1 MSFSIQVEGL
11 QELRHAME
19 HLPEK
24 ATDVAALGL
33 YDGAGVMADSVSQAV
48 HGIATEPF
56 KYAKDGRKRKAS
68 PEEKAIIENS
78 NHGISKFSKNGF
90 GVNTNVG
97 FKGTGY
103 GKITWNHARS
113 GGRTKYKVGYGGKAT
128 RSQSQEGKSS
138 GISAKPVEVIVNA
151 INSGTSFME
160 RQPFLNK
167 AFRQNKRAAE
177 AAIEAGI
184 KAHEDMLDPSQN

>member
-1 MSFSIQVEGL
+1 MAFSIEVDGL

-19 HLPEK
+19 QLPEK
-24 ATDVAALGL
+24 AADVAALGL
-33 YDGAGVMADSVSQAV
+33 YDGAGVMADSVSRAV
-48 HGIATEPF
+48 NGIATEPF
-56 KYAKDGRKRKAS
+56 KYASGGKKRKPS
-68 PEEKAIIENS
+68 PEEKAIVTGS
-78 NHGISKFSKNGF
+78 NHGISKFSKNGLK
-90 GVNTNVG
+90 VQTNVG

-103 GKITWNHARS
+103 AKITWNHARS

-128 RSQSQEGKSS
+128 RSQSQEGKST

-167 AFRQNKRAAE
+167 AFRQNQRAAE

-184 KAHEDMLDPSQN
+184 KAHEDMLDPSR

>member
-1 MSFSIQVEGL
+1 MAFSIQVEGL

-19 HLPEK
+19 QLPEK
-24 ATDVAALGL
+24 AAEVAALGL
-33 YDGAGVMADSVSQAV
+33 YDGAGVMADSVSRAV

-56 KYAKDGRKRKAS
+56 KYAKGGQKRKPS
-68 PEEKAIIENS
+68 PEEKAMVAGA
-78 NHGISKFSKNGF
+78 NHGISKFRKNGLN
-90 GVNTNVG
+90 VQTNVG

-103 GKITWNHARS
+103 AKITWNHAKS

-138 GISAKPVEVIVNA
+138 GVSAKPVEVIVNA

-160 RQPFLNK
+160 KQPFLRK
-167 AFRQNKRAAE
+167 AFKQNQRAAE

-184 KAHEDMLDPSQN
+184 KAHEDMLDPSRN

>member
-1 MSFSIQVEGL
+1 M

-19 HLPEK
+19 QLPEK
-24 ATDVAALGL
+24 AAEVAALGL
-33 YDGAGVMADSVSQAV
+33 YDGAGVMADSVSRAV

-56 KYAKDGRKRKAS
+56 KYAKGGQKRKPS
-68 PEEKAIIENS
+68 PEEKAMVAGA
-78 NHGISKFSKNGF
+78 NHGISKFRKNGLN
-90 GVNTNVG
+90 VQTSVG

-103 GKITWNHARS
+103 AKITWNHAKS

-138 GISAKPVEVIVNA
+138 GVSAKPVEVIVNA

-160 RQPFLNK
+160 KQPFLRK
-167 AFRQNKRAAE
+167 AFKQNQRAAE

-184 KAHEDMLDPSQN
+184 KAHEELLDPSQN